1 MGKLNIQGDLDIH
14 NYLSAT
20 NTNLYLSSVSDYS
33 IRFRIGTTEV
43 ARISPS
49 GCLNINSTQTSDTY
63 KLYVNGKS
71 YFAEAAYLKSTVWI
85 NNSSVGG
92 RLAFLPTRSTD
103 GNATGLIDYYA
114 CGSSSNTSYT
124 LGSFY
129 FTQYSYTSGTYNR
142 VEYYDRYNL
151 PAVAANKT
159 SNNTYSILTTKNTI
173 TVAQGGTGRSSLTS
187 GYALVGNGTNAVSLR
202 EITSSATSD
211 STALITSG
219 GAYSAVATSITNITR
234 SGTTFTATRANG
246 TTFTF
251 TQQDNNTDTK
261 NTAGSTNSSSK
272 LYLIGA
278 TSQAANP
285 QTYSH
290 DTAYIGT
297 DGCLYSNST
306 KVSVDG
312 HTHSYLPLSG
322 GTITGSVIF
331 SKSNNYYD
339 IATGTGGAILLNN
352 GDIAGV
358 NSIYFKDAAN
368 SVGEGLMFY
377 RSATTVD
384 SLRAYNGV
392 LYFSPN
398 YDSAAGTQDGT
409 YTVVHSGNYTNYQV
423 NTDTKVQQSRSTS
436 TNWRP
441 LLSHYTATSQGT
453 NPEAA
458 TNVVYYNE
466 KASIQP
472 STGKIYSAGGFIG
485 NASTATKLATARKIS
500 LTGSVTGSGSFDGS
514 GNLSIATTTNHSHS
528 YVPLSGGSMSG
539 QLSISINSSGT
550 SPSTQHIILNGQNGS
565 TAVANAPGLA
575 MHIGNKNWSTLKF
588 LYDGS
593 WRFYDA
599 SCSAYMPIY
608 CSKTVVSNYGST
620 LPSSGATG
628 EVFFKI

>member
-20 NTNLYLSSVSDYS
+20 NTNLYLSSASSDYS

-43 ARISPS
+43 ACISPS

-71 YFAEAAYLKSTVWI
+71 YFAEAAFLKSTVWI
-85 NNSSVGG
+85 NNNSIGG

-129 FTQYSYTSGTYNR
+129 FIQYSYTSGTYNR

-151 PAVAANKT
+151 PAVAADKT
-159 SNNTYSILTTKNTI
+159 VNNTYKILTSKNAV
-173 TVAQGGTGRSSLTS
+173 TVAEGGTGRTTLTS
-187 GYALVGNGTNAVSLR
+187 GYALVGNGTSAVSLR
-202 EITSSATSD
+202 EIATSATSG
-211 STALITSG
+211 STSLITSG
-219 GAYSAVATSITNITR
+219 GAYNIASQAITNITR
-234 SGTTFTATRANG
+234 SGTTFTATRVDG

-251 TQQDNNTDTK
+251 TQRDNNTTYTFTNKAATLAWGTTSTIATVGGTDITVTMPANP
-261 NTAGSTNSSSK
+261 NTNTYGRTTNTTSK
-272 LYLIGA
+272 IFLMGG
-278 TSQAANP
+278 TSQSASNKT
-285 QTYSH
+285 TYSNVNCY
-290 DTAYIGT
+290 ASGGY
-297 DGCLYSNST
+297 LYSGST
-306 KVSVDG
+306 KVSVEG
-312 HTHSYLPLSG
+312 HT
-322 GTITGSVIF
+322 
-331 SKSNNYYD
+331 
-339 IATGTGGAILLNN
+339 
-352 GDIAGV
+352 
-358 NSIYFKDAAN
+358 
-368 SVGEGLMFY
+368 
-377 RSATTVD
+377 
-384 SLRAYNGV
+384 
-392 LYFSPN
+392 
-398 YDSAAGTQDGT
+398 
-409 YTVVHSGNYTNYQV
+409 
-423 NTDTKVQQSRSTS
+423 
-436 TNWRP
+436 
-441 LLSHYTATSQGT
+441 
-453 NPEAA
+453 
-458 TNVVYYNE
+458 
-466 KASIQP
+466 
-472 STGKIYSAGGFIG
+472 
-485 NASTATKLATARKIS
+485 
-500 LTGSVTGSGSFDGS
+500 
-514 GNLSIATTTNHSHS
+514 HS

-575 MHIGNKNWSTLKF
+575 MHIGNQSWSTLKF

-593 WRFYDA
+593 WRFYNA

>member
-1 MGKLNIQGDLDIH
+1 MGTLQVNGNIKASGTISSGDNSLVMST
-14 NYLSAT
+14 NGSLTTYLS
-20 NTNLYLSSVSDYS
+20 
-33 IRFRIGTTEV
+33 TTGGWACGWHYTV
-43 ARISPS
+43 NDTSMGGFGFYGNGS
-49 GCLNINSTQTSDTY
+49 TKINS
-63 KLYVNGKS
+63 
-71 YFAEAAYLKSTVWI
+71 F
-85 NNSSVGG
+85 
-92 RLAFLPTRSTD
+92 
-103 GNATGLIDYYA
+103 
-114 CGSSSNTSYT
+114 
-124 LGSFY
+124 
-129 FTQYSYTSGTYNR
+129 
-142 VEYYDRYNL
+142 
-151 PAVAANKT
+151 
-159 SNNTYSILTTKNTI
+159 
-173 TVAQGGTGRSSLTS
+173 
-187 GYALVGNGTNAVSLR
+187 
-202 EITSSATSD
+202 
-211 STALITSG
+211 
-219 GAYSAVATSITNITR
+219 
-234 SGTTFTATRANG
+234 
-246 TTFTF
+246 
-251 TQQDNNTDTK
+251 
-261 NTAGSTNSSSK
+261 
-272 LYLIGA
+272 
-278 TSQAANP
+278 
-285 QTYSH
+285 
-290 DTAYIGT
+290 YIGT
-297 DGCLYSNST
+297 YSSPWMSVTPAGTVTATTFSGSLSGNASTATKLATARTISLTGSVTGSGSFDGSGNLSIATTTN
-306 KVSVDG
+306 

-322 GTITGSVIF
+322 GTITGSVTF

-339 IATGTGGAILLNN
+339 IATGTGGSILLNN

-384 SLRAYNGV
+384 ALRAYNGV

-398 YDSAAGTQDGT
+398 YDSAAGTQDGN

-423 NTDTKVQQSRSTS
+423 NTDTKVRQSRSTS

-458 TNVVYYNE
+458 TDIVYYNE

-550 SPSTQHIILNGQNGS
+550 SPSTQHIILNGKNDS

-588 LYDGS
+588 LSDGS
-593 WRFYDA
+593 WRFYNDR
-599 SCSAYMPIY
+599 CNGYVPIY
-608 CSKTVVSNYGST
+608 CSKTVISNYGST
-620 LPSSGATG
+620 LPSSGAKG

>member
-1 MGKLNIQGDLDIH
+1 MGKLHIAGELDI
-14 NYLSAT
+14 NSYLTAAT
-20 NTNLYLSSVSDYS
+20 TFYISSKNDTS
-33 IRFRIGTTEV
+33 IIFRHGSTEY
-43 ARISPS
+43 ARINPS
-49 GCLNINSTQTSDTY
+49 GCLCINTTSDTDAY
-63 KLYVNGKS
+63 KLYVSGAS
-71 YFAEAAYLKSTVWI
+71 LFSSSAYFRSNIWA
-85 NNSSVGG
+85 NNSAIGG
-92 RLAFLPTRSTD
+92 SIAFLPTRSTD
-103 GNATGLIDYYA
+103 NNATGLINYYA
-114 CGSSSNTSYT
+114 CGSTSATSYN

-173 TVAQGGTGRSSLTS
+173 TVAQGGTGRASLTS
-187 GYALVGNGTNAVSLR
+187 GYALVGNGTSAVSLR
-202 EITSSATSD
+202 EITSTATSG

-272 LYLIGA
+272 LFLIGA

-290 DTAYIGT
+290 DTAYVST

-322 GTITGSVIF
+322 GTITGSVTF

-339 IATGTGGAILLNN
+339 IATGTGGSILLNN

-384 SLRAYNGV
+384 ALRAYNGV

-398 YDSAAGTQDGT
+398 YDSAAGTQDGN
-409 YTVVHSGNYTNYQV
+409 YTVVHSGNYTSYQV

-436 TNWRP
+436 SSWRP
-441 LLSHYTATSQGT
+441 LLSHYTATTQGT

-466 KASIQP
+466 KASVQP

-485 NASTATKLATARKIS
+485 NASTATKLATARTIS

-539 QLSISINSSGT
+539 QLSISINSPGT
-550 SPSTQHIILNGQNGS
+550 NPGTQHIILNGQNGS

-575 MHIGNKNWSTLKF
+575 MHIGNQNWSTLKF

-593 WRFYDA
+593 WRFYNNA
-599 SCSAYMPIY
+599 CTAYMPIY
-608 CSKTVVSNYGST
+608 CSKTVISNYGST